1 MLYDQRE
8 LHTSLLFVR
17 FPRSVMQEVLEEV
30 QAKTAVWRKELDSVN
45 YFFEPAKNGIADQV
59 RHFNLPKTIS

>member
-1 MLYDQRE
+1 
-8 LHTSLLFVR
+8 
-17 FPRSVMQEVLEEV
+17 MQEVLEEV